1 MLIYKEQIIFNAS
14 FDSPQIKHLYLNR
27 IFQSQAPID
36 FYKKHGEN
44 VSFMLHV
51 LSFYQNFCVRPE
63 VEEQNTVRAKKAKKT
78 YYMCF

>member
-1 MLIYKEQIIFNAS
+1 MPIYKEQIIFNAS